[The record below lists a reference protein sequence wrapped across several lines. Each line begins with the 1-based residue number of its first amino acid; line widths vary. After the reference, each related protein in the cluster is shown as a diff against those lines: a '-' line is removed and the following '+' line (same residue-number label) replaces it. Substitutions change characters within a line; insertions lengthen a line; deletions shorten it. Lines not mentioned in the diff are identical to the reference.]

1 MSRALALALLAV
13 TVATARAD
21 GAPRLDVAVGET
33 VDRDVGVARGWF
45 CDDPSLVR
53 ADLVTRGDHNVWI
66 VTGVKAGRTL
76 CRVGTD
82 LAGPHL
88 VIDVHVLR
96 VRDRP

>member
-1 MSRALALALLAV
+1 MSRALALALLALAG
-13 TVATARAD
+13 ATGHAD
-21 GAPRLDVAVGET
+21 GDARVDVAVGET
-33 VDRDVGVARGWF
+33 VERDVGRARGWF

-66 VTGVKAGRTL
+66 VTGVTPGRTL

-88 VIDVHVLR
+88 VLEVHVAPAR
-96 VRDRP
+96 H